1 MLFDNIQN
9 INQLAINCNRSN
21 LQVKVSESE
30 INALVSKLNITN
42 EDKFTLKKKYGDY
55 IKDRKPFLEPKR
67 K

>member
-42 EDKFTLKKKYGDY
+42 EDKFTLKKIYGDY
-55 IKDRKPFLEPKR
+55 MKDRKLFLETKR